1 MASDTGHTQT
11 NIEPA
16 SLTER
21 KSLYLLLREILGT
34 GKPFLLHTDL
44 RDLCAPY
51 LDPDEH
57 PEFAT
62 SRIGGI
68 FASGQVASVQAP
80 WVYLS
85 SRSEIGVWQYYR
97 LQADDVL
104 CQEVDVRDCML
115 FRERLVSTSDST
127 NEFLPEVDLEP
138 FNREF
143 PMIRETGYIG
153 RGVEFLNRH
162 LSGRFFRDE
171 DQGRKGLFEF
181 LRMHHAGDDQ
191 LMLNRHI
198 KSHEEL
204 RTALRHALKLTK
216 GIAPDTGWEELGGKL
231 RDLGFEPGWGR
242 NARNMSES
250 FELLLDIL
258 QAPSPDGMADFLS
271 RIPMIFSLVIV
282 SPHGYFGQSNVLG
295 LPDTG
300 GQVVYILDQV
310 RALESEMRA
319 QIRQQGLHIKPRIV
333 VLTRLIPE
341 ADGTTC
347 NQRVESIMGTENAVI
362 LRVPFTNEQGE
373 TIPHWISRFHIWPY
387 LERFALRAEQ
397 EIMVTLGTR
406 PDLIIGNYSDGNLV
420 ATLLS
425 NRLKVT
431 QCNIAHALEK
441 SKYLFSAL
449 YWKDNE
455 RNYRFSSQF
464 TADLIA
470 MNSADFIIT
479 STYQEIAGREDT
491 PGQYESYQ
499 SFTMPDLFR
508 VINGINVFD
517 PKFNIVSPGADD
529 RVFFPYTEKDNRLY
543 ELHDEIESLIFG
555 STDDRSRGSFEDKGK
570 PIIFTMARLDRIKNI
585 TGLTQW
591 YGGCERLREVAN
603 LFVVAGTV
611 NLDHSTDEEERESI
625 QHMHY
630 LMDEYGLDGQMRWV
644 GTRLE
649 KNLTGE
655 LYRYVADSRGIFV
668 QPALFEAF
676 GLTVVEGMACGLPT
690 AATIYGGPLEIIE
703 DGVSGIHIDPNRGV
717 EAADKLADYLEAFQ
731 ADPAKWQAISRR
743 GMERVAERYNWPL
756 YAKRLLSLSRIYGF
770 WKYVSNLERAE
781 MLRYLEMF
789 YSLMMR
795 GLSRP

>member
-1 MASDTGHTQT
+1 MVSDAALT

-16 SLTER
+16 SSAER
-21 KSLYLLLREILGT
+21 KTLYLLLREIVGT

-51 LDPDEH
+51 FDPVEH
-57 PEFAT
+57 PEFAGG
-62 SRIGGI
+62 RIGTF

-80 WVYLS
+80 WVYLA
-85 SRSEIGVWQYYR
+85 SRPEIGDWHYYR
-97 LQADDVL
+97 LHADDVL
-104 CQEVDVRDCML
+104 CQEVDVREYLL
-115 FRERLVSTSDST
+115 FRERLVYAGDGER
-127 NEFLPEVDLEP
+127 EFLPEVDLQP

-143 PMIRETGYIG
+143 PKIMEAGYIG

-171 DQGRKGLFEF
+171 DEGRKGLFEF

-191 LMLNRHI
+191 LMLNHYV

-204 RTALRHALKLTK
+204 RTALRKALKLTR
-216 GIAPDTGWEELGGKL
+216 GSAPDTGWDELGPRL

-242 NARNMSES
+242 SARHMSDS

-258 QAPSPDGMADFLS
+258 QAPSPDGMAEFLS
-271 RIPMIFSLVIV
+271 RIPMIFSLVVV

-310 RALESEMRA
+310 RALEREMRE
-319 QIRQQGLHIKPRIV
+319 QIHRQGLSITPRIV
-333 VLTRLIPE
+333 VLTRQIPE
-341 ADGTTC
+341 AGATTC
-347 NQRVESIMGTENAVI
+347 GQRMESIMGTENAVI
-362 LRVPFTNEQGE
+362 LRVPFTNDQGE
-373 TIPHWISRFHIWPY
+373 TVPHWISRFHIWPY
-387 LERFALRAEQ
+387 LERFALRAER
-397 EIMVTLGTR
+397 EIMATLGTR

-449 YWKDNE
+449 YWRSNE
-455 RNYRFSSQF
+455 ENYRFSSQF

-470 MNSADFIIT
+470 MNSADFIVT

-499 SFTMPDLFR
+499 DFTMPGLYR

-517 PKFNIVSPGADD
+517 PKFNIVSPGADE
-529 RVFFPYTEKDNRLY
+529 RVFFPHTRREDRLF
-543 ELHDEIESLIFG
+543 ELHDEITQLVHG
-555 STDDRSRGSFEDKGK
+555 STGSMSRGGFEDKDK

-585 TGLTQW
+585 TGLTRW
-591 YGGCERLREVAN
+591 YGESQRLRSLAN

-611 NLDHSTDEEERESI
+611 SLDNSSDEEEREAI
-625 QHMHY
+625 AYMHS
-630 LMDEYGLDGQMRWV
+630 LMDEFGLDGQMRWA
-644 GTRLE
+644 GARLD

-655 LYRYVADSRGIFV
+655 LYRYVADTGGVFV

-676 GLTVVEGMACGLPT
+676 GLTVVESMACGLPT

-703 DGVSGIHIDPNRGV
+703 DGVSGIHIDPNRGG
-717 EAADKLADYLEAFQ
+717 EAADKLADHLEAFR
-731 ADPAKWQAISRR
+731 ADPNAWRTMSENGIR
-743 GMERVAERYNWPL
+743 RVAERYNWPL

-781 MLRYLEMF
+781 TLRYLELF

-795 GLSRP
+795 GLSRG